1 MFLLFYSLLAFLFR
15 YLAPKITKI
24 YLISSPWKFYFIYL
38 VHMTTMST
46 NTKNTNVKNCMDENT
61 AGIPG
66 HGLAAVALLHLHGP
80 QLVPDGEPAEQRVQR
95 EAHCEG
101 PPRRRPGDRAG
112 PLAQRRQGRRG
123 GPPRQVVGSVAAGN
137 KSPNQNSAQH
147 AVYPAPRY

>member
-1 MFLLFYSLLAFLFR
+1 
-15 YLAPKITKI
+15 
-24 YLISSPWKFYFIYL
+24 
-38 VHMTTMST
+38 MST
-46 NTKNTNVKNCMDENT
+46 NIKNTNVKNCMDENS

-95 EAHCEG
+95 EAHREG

-123 GPPRQVVGSVAAGN
+123 GPPRQVGGFCCRG
-137 KSPNQNSAQH
+137 KQKPKPKLAQH
-147 AVYPAPRY
+147 AVYPAPCY